1 MERDFQKRANRN
13 KEGESSMHSR
23 EIKGGEM
30 SWRFETW
37 TKVVVLAGMEPD
49 AIICELNS
57 REQRGR
63 ERV

>member
-13 KEGESSMHSR
+13 KEGESSR

-57 REQRGR
+57 RE
-63 ERV
+63 